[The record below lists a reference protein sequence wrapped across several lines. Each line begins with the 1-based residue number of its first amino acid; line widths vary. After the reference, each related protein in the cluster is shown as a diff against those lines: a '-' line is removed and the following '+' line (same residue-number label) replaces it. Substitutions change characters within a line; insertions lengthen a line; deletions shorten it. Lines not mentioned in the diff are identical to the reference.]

1 MKEMNRE
8 MLYKQME
15 DLKEKGRI
23 KELFEL
29 VENELLSITNMSCT
43 LPCYQ
48 VLKAISFEQIPS
60 TLSKLI
66 VAWLAFLNGDNNYA
80 YGNMK
85 KLEEEEMT
93 NKQLKAFY
101 YSLQALMTFN
111 TEAKKKLALAKL
123 SVDILPPEESSLFM
137 ANAKLT
143 YGQMLAG
150 FLRYREATRL
160 FDEAYRMFFNLGLDF
175 PASVALTNKLL
186 NLYYLGDMRR
196 VIEESNQILIQIGDM
211 SERDKGYWDII
222 YLPLG
227 MCYFQMGKLKLACK
241 YLKLAKTCIEHTQML
256 HMQGVVEPFLM
267 KAYYLLDEQRHMQ
280 EVMSDLLAR
289 LGHMHYIYRELFQ
302 CLYYVLTE
310 DTTYTNKEEIEA
322 MIERLEMEFTK
333 NHYQGQYQV
342 VELLLL
348 LQQKGLSHIITIP
361 YLLDMLKKVRFTGMR
376 TQLQELLIFLAEIN
390 LKANREKEAISCLK
404 EAVQV
409 QRETGIVA
417 SFYLLGREILPLLKK
432 IDQEVYLLV
441 AQFHKENETSKVG
454 IKKEEYLLT
463 PKEREILSLVAE
475 GRSNAEIGDQLY
487 LTIGTVKWHMNHI
500 LGKLEVKNR
509 IQAVSEARKLGEIT

>member
-1 MKEMNRE
+1 MNRE

-15 DLKEKGRI
+15 DLKEKGLI

-29 VENELLSITNMSCT
+29 VENKLFSITNMSCS
-43 LPCYQ
+43 LPYYQ
-48 VLKAISFEQIPS
+48 ILKAIPFEQIPS
-60 TLSKLI
+60 VLSKLI

-93 NKQLKAFY
+93 NKQLIAFY

-111 TEAKKKLALAKL
+111 TEAEKKLALAKL
-123 SVDILPPEESSLFM
+123 SVEVLPPEECSLFM

-143 YGQMLAG
+143 YAQMLAG
-150 FLRYREATRL
+150 FLRYREAALL
-160 FDEAYRMFFNLGLDF
+160 FDEAYQMFFNLRLDF

-196 VIEESNQILIQIGDM
+196 VIEESNQTLIQIGDM

-241 YLKLAKTCIEHTQML
+241 YLKLAKTCIEDTQML

-333 NHYQGQYQV
+333 III
-342 VELLLL
+342 
-348 LQQKGLSHIITIP
+348 KGS
-361 YLLDMLKKVRFTGMR
+361 
-376 TQLQELLIFLAEIN
+376 
-390 LKANREKEAISCLK
+390 
-404 EAVQV
+404 
-409 QRETGIVA
+409 
-417 SFYLLGREILPLLKK
+417 
-432 IDQEVYLLV
+432 
-441 AQFHKENETSKVG
+441 
-454 IKKEEYLLT
+454 IK
-463 PKEREILSLVAE
+463 
-475 GRSNAEIGDQLY
+475 
-487 LTIGTVKWHMNHI
+487 
-500 LGKLEVKNR
+500 
-509 IQAVSEARKLGEIT
+509 